1 MLHVAL
7 LFNQQRLQ
15 GQTRMVLVRVP
26 DQGQMH
32 ILIHMIEKN
41 FNHKKEMIQNTAW
54 KLDIFLSLHSCI
66 VLHDLFFVKDK
77 NDVMH

>member
-7 LFNQQRLQ
+7 LFNQQKLQ

-32 ILIHMIEKN
+32 ILIHMIYFHEAKFKKDRKYPAKVIN
-41 FNHKKEMIQNTAW
+41 YLTKWYCNH
-54 KLDIFLSLHSCI
+54 
-66 VLHDLFFVKDK
+66 
-77 NDVMH
+77 